1 MAKKLQEIVR
11 GSGKKVVFTFGR
23 FNPPTTGHEKL
34 IDTVVSLAR
43 RNGAENRIYISNS
56 QDARKNPLPPR
67 DKKRFMS
74 KAFPKANIILS
85 PEAITPFHAFDILRE
100 EGFAEITMVV
110 GSDRVTE
117 FRNSIQKYM
126 NKEGIKLDKFEVVS
140 AGERDPDAEGVTG
153 MSGSK
158 LRELAQQ
165 GKMDTFMSGLP
176 SNLQD
181 ADKKQIYNIL
191 RKEMGISESL
201 DLTEQKEDEDES
213 ITVLVLTSSP
223 GDFKGT
229 IGR

>member
-23 FNPPTTGHEKL
+23 FNPHTTGHEKL

-100 EGFAEITMVV
+100 EGFSEITMVV

-126 NKEGIKLDKFEVVS
+126 NKEVIKLYKFEVVS

-158 LRELAQQ
+158 LR
-165 GKMDTFMSGLP
+165 
-176 SNLQD
+176 
-181 ADKKQIYNIL
+181 
-191 RKEMGISESL
+191 
-201 DLTEQKEDEDES
+201 
-213 ITVLVLTSSP
+213 
-223 GDFKGT
+223 
-229 IGR
+229 